1 MYEEE
6 YDDYC
11 VEERVHLEPDPSTVP
26 LDVMFAD
33 TRPNHYDPVYEDPSV
48 GSVCITYDEEDV
60 YARPTTDQLI
70 EE

>member
-6 YDDYC
+6 YDDFY
-11 VEERVHLEPDPSTVP
+11 VEDRLPVEPDPSTVT

-33 TRPNHYDPVYEDPSV
+33 PRPNHYDPIYEDPSV
-48 GSVCITYDEEDV
+48 GAVCLSYE
-60 YARPTTDQLI
+60 APPLCRPTTDQLI